1 MIDRIHRKSTNGDIR
16 KSAGAR
22 RVGRGSKEQLEQVV
36 WDNLE
41 DVGYGG

>member
-1 MIDRIHRKSTNGDIR
+1 MIECIHRKSTNGDIR

-22 RVGRGSKEQLEQVV
+22 RIRRDGKEQLEQVI
-36 WDNLE
+36 WANLE